1 MSLIDAIKD
10 LISKKGISVVD
21 TKQFVN
27 VLDDVGAFK
36 NEPVASKKVMK
47 GLMDSGFGVLVLQYS
62 KKKESNWQNV
72 IRKAVADYASKS
84 GYKDELINSIATA
97 ILYSAGVISE
107 LPKVETTSS
116 ASRSAVTHASKNQI
130 KDPKEL
136 MYALK
141 KEYVSALKELL
152 TIKSDE
158 FGFNYGF
165 FTMESN
171 TKLYVIESKIKL
183 VARELDDRDIDRWL
197 YNERHKV
204 LNENRPSASDV
215 NRTLNDIMSNLI
227 QEYKAEM
234 EKGCSIEDDEF
245 GLKFACFYPN
255 AVSDLLAIEK
265 KILAIGKR
273 KNEDKQSWIEKTKS
287 DFLASKSSPISARNG
302 VLDQLKNGYQTRL
315 NTLDKETKKGEIDF
329 SDSELTEIRRKLVNL
344 GTLLNQNMALWC
356 ESENKRVVDDRY
368 KRFAKRKKRNIILS
382 SVTGLALVIGG
393 GNIISYTSSSEARA
407 AYEATIASANE
418 EMSNGNYAAAI
429 TLFQK
434 AENEYDASYSSST
447 YKKEA
452 HSKAAEASDKVI
464 ANWVNNVTP
473 LIKENRPAKA
483 KLLTMALPANLV
495 LEGSSEDTYKNIT
508 QQIDNS
514 LSTRASAIVDQLL
527 NEIYT
532 NNGKLPES
540 SKQELDE
547 MIEVIPDNYWL
558 NFIKEKSK

>member
-1 MSLIDAIKD
+1 MNLIDAIKD

-36 NEPVASKKVMK
+36 NEPAASKKVMK
-47 GLMDSGFGVLVLQYS
+47 GLMDSGFGALVLQYS

-72 IRKAVADYASKS
+72 VRKAVADYASKS
-84 GYKDELINSIATA
+84 GYKDELINNIAAA

-107 LPKVETTSS
+107 LPKTETAS
-116 ASRSAVTHASKNQI
+116 ASRSSVANPSKNQI

-141 KEYVSALKELL
+141 KEYVSALKEFL

-165 FTMESN
+165 FSTEAN

-183 VARELDDRDIDRWL
+183 VARELDDRDIERWL
-197 YNERHKV
+197 YNERQKV
-204 LNENRPSASDV
+204 LDQNRPSASDV
-215 NRTLNDIMSNLI
+215 NRALNDIMSNLI
-227 QEYKAEM
+227 REYRAEM

-245 GLKFACFYPN
+245 GLKSACFHPN
-255 AVSDLLAIEK
+255 VVSDLLAIEK
-265 KILAIGKR
+265 KIIAIGKR
-273 KNEDKQSWIEKTKS
+273 KNENKQSWIDKTKS

-302 VLDQLKNGYQTRL
+302 VLDQLKNEYLTKL
-315 NTLDKETKKGEIDF
+315 NSLDKETKTGEIDF
-329 SDSELTEIRRKLVNL
+329 SDSELSEIRRKLINL
-344 GTLLNQNMALWC
+344 GTLLNQNMVTWC
-356 ESENKRVVDDRY
+356 DSENNHVTEERE
-368 KRFAKRKKRNIILS
+368 KRFSKRKKRNVIIS
-382 SVTGLALVIGG
+382 SVAGLALIIGG
-393 GNIISYTSSSEARA
+393 GNLISYTSSSDARA
-407 AYEATIASANE
+407 TYEATMTSGNT
-418 EMSNGNYAAAI
+418 EMSKGNYAAAI

-464 ANWVNNVTP
+464 AEWVNQVTP
-473 LIKENRPAKA
+473 LIKEVRPAKA
-483 KLLTMALPANLV
+483 KLLTMALPTNLV

-514 LSTRASAIVDQLL
+514 FSTRTSAIVDQLL

-532 NNGKLPES
+532 NNGKLSES

-547 MIEVIPDNYWL
+547 MIEVISDNYWL

>member
-1 MSLIDAIKD
+1 MNLIDAIKD

-36 NEPVASKKVMK
+36 NEPAASKKVMK
-47 GLMDSGFGVLVLQYS
+47 GLMDSGFGALVLQYS

-72 IRKAVADYASKS
+72 VRKAVADYASKS
-84 GYKDELINSIATA
+84 GYKDELINNIAAA

-107 LPKVETTSS
+107 LPKTETAS
-116 ASRSAVTHASKNQI
+116 ASRSSVANPSKNQI

-141 KEYVSALKELL
+141 KEYVSALKEFL

-165 FTMESN
+165 FSTEAN

-183 VARELDDRDIDRWL
+183 VARELDDRDIERWL
-197 YNERHKV
+197 YNERQKV
-204 LNENRPSASDV
+204 LDQNRPSASDV
-215 NRTLNDIMSNLI
+215 NRALNDIMSNLVR
-227 QEYKAEM
+227 EYRAEM

-245 GLKFACFYPN
+245 GLKSACFHPN
-255 AVSDLLAIEK
+255 VVSDLLAIEK
-265 KILAIGKR
+265 KIIAIGKR
-273 KNEDKQSWIEKTKS
+273 KNENKQSWIDKTKS

-302 VLDQLKNGYQTRL
+302 VLDQLKNEYLTKL
-315 NTLDKETKKGEIDF
+315 NSLDKETKTGEIDF
-329 SDSELTEIRRKLVNL
+329 SDSELSEIRRKLINL
-344 GTLLNQNMALWC
+344 GTLLNQNMVTWC
-356 ESENKRVVDDRY
+356 DSENNHVTEERE
-368 KRFAKRKKRNIILS
+368 KRFSKRKKRNVIIS
-382 SVTGLALVIGG
+382 SVAGLALIIGG
-393 GNIISYTSSSEARA
+393 GNLISYTSSSDARA
-407 AYEATIASANE
+407 TYEATMTSGNT
-418 EMSNGNYAAAI
+418 EMSKGNYAAAI

-464 ANWVNNVTP
+464 AEWVNQVTP
-473 LIKENRPAKA
+473 LIKEVRPAKA
-483 KLLTMALPANLV
+483 KLLTMALPTNLV

-514 LSTRASAIVDQLL
+514 LSTRTSAIVDQLL

-532 NNGKLPES
+532 NNGKLSES

-547 MIEVIPDNYWL
+547 MIEVISDNYWL

>member
-1 MSLIDAIKD
+1 MSLVDAIKD

-36 NEPVASKKVMK
+36 NEPAASKKVMK
-47 GLMDSGFGVLVLQYS
+47 GLMDSGFGLIVLQYS

-84 GYKDELINSIATA
+84 GYKDELINSIAVA

-107 LPKVETTSS
+107 LPKVETTSP
-116 ASRSAVTHASKNQI
+116 ASRSVAAHSTKNQI

-165 FTMESN
+165 FTTEANS
-171 TKLYVIESKIKL
+171 KLYIIESKIKL
-183 VARELDDRDIDRWL
+183 VARELDDKDIDRWL
-197 YNERHKV
+197 YNERQKV
-204 LNENRPSASDV
+204 LNENRPSTSDV
-215 NRTLNDIMSNLI
+215 NRALNDIMSTLI
-227 QEYKAEM
+227 REYKAEM

-245 GLKFACFYPN
+245 GLKSACFYPN
-255 AVSDLLAIEK
+255 VVSDLLAIEK
-265 KILAIGKR
+265 KILAVGKR
-273 KNEDKQSWIEKTKS
+273 KNEDKQSWIDKTKS

-302 VLDQLKNGYQTRL
+302 VLDQLKNEYQSRL
-315 NTLDKETKKGEIDF
+315 NTLDKETKKGDIDF
-329 SDSELTEIRRKLVNL
+329 SDFELTEIRRKLINL
-344 GTLLNQNMALWC
+344 GTLLNQNMITWC
-356 ESENKRVVDDRY
+356 DSENNRVTEDRD

-382 SVTGLALVIGG
+382 SVAGLAMIIGG
-393 GNIISYTSSSEARA
+393 GNLISYTSSGEARA
-407 AYEATIASANE
+407 QYEATITSANN
-418 EMSNGNYAAAI
+418 EMSKGNYAAAI

-434 AENEYDASYSSST
+434 AENDYDASYSSST

-464 ANWVNNVTP
+464 AEWVNQVTP
-473 LIKENRPAKA
+473 LIKDNRPAKA
-483 KLLTMALPANLV
+483 KLLTIALPTNLV
-495 LEGSSEDTYKNIT
+495 LEGSSEETYKNIT
-508 QQIDNS
+508 QQIDNT
-514 LSTRASAIVDQLL
+514 LSARTSAIVDQLL

-532 NNGKLPES
+532 NNGKLSDS
-540 SKQELDE
+540 SKQELNE

>member
-1 MSLIDAIKD
+1 MSLIEAIKD

-36 NEPVASKKVMK
+36 NEPAASKKVMK

-62 KKKESNWQNV
+62 KKKETNWQNV
-72 IRKAVADYASKS
+72 IRKTVADYASKS
-84 GYKDELINSIATA
+84 GYKDELINNIAAA
-97 ILYSAGVISE
+97 ILYSTGVISE
-107 LPKVETTSS
+107 LPKTEAGS
-116 ASRSAVTHASKNQI
+116 ASRSSVANPSKNQI

-165 FTMESN
+165 FSTDAN

-183 VARELDDRDIDRWL
+183 IARELDDRDIERWL
-197 YNERHKV
+197 YNERQKV
-204 LNENRPSASDV
+204 LDQNRPSASDV
-215 NRTLNDIMSNLI
+215 NRALNDIMSNLI
-227 QEYKAEM
+227 REYKAEM

-245 GLKFACFYPN
+245 GLKSACFYPN
-255 AVSDLLAIEK
+255 VVSNLLAIEK

-273 KNEDKQSWIEKTKS
+273 KNEDKQSWIDKTKS
-287 DFLASKSSPISARNG
+287 DFLESKSSPISARNG
-302 VLDQLKNGYQTRL
+302 VLDQLKNEYQARL
-315 NTLDKETKKGEIDF
+315 NSLDKETKTGELDF
-329 SDSELTEIRRKLVNL
+329 SDAELSEIRRKLINL
-344 GTLLNQNMALWC
+344 GTLLNQNMASWC
-356 ESENKRVVDDRY
+356 DSENKRVTEERD
-368 KRFAKRKKRNIILS
+368 KKFAKRKKRNIILS
-382 SVTGLALVIGG
+382 SVAGLALIIGG
-393 GNIISYTSSSEARA
+393 GNLISYTSSSEARA
-407 AYEATIASANE
+407 AYETTMASGNT
-418 EMSNGNYAAAI
+418 EMSKGNYAAAI
-429 TLFQK
+429 TLYQK

-447 YKKEA
+447 FKKEA
-452 HSKAAEASDKVI
+452 HTKAAEASDKII
-464 ANWVNNVTP
+464 AEWVNQVTP
-473 LIKENRPAKA
+473 LIKEDRPAKA
-483 KLLTMALPANLV
+483 KLLTMALPTNLV

-514 LSTRASAIVDQLL
+514 LSARTNAIVDQLL

-532 NNGKLPES
+532 NNGKLSES

>member
-1 MSLIDAIKD
+1 MNLIDAIKD
-10 LISKKGISVVD
+10 LISKKGISIVD

-36 NEPVASKKVMK
+36 NEPAASKKVMK
-47 GLMDSGFGVLVLQYS
+47 GLMDSGFGALVLQYS
-62 KKKESNWQNV
+62 KKKDSNWQNV
-72 IRKAVADYASKS
+72 VRKAIADYASKS
-84 GYKDELINSIATA
+84 GYKDELINNIAAA
-97 ILYSAGVISE
+97 ILYSAGIISE
-107 LPKVETTSS
+107 LPKTEAAS
-116 ASRSAVTHASKNQI
+116 ASRSSVVNPYKNQI

-152 TIKSDE
+152 IIKSDE

-165 FTMESN
+165 FSTEAN

-183 VARELDDRDIDRWL
+183 VARELDDRDIERWL
-197 YNERHKV
+197 YNERQKV
-204 LNENRPSASDV
+204 LEQNRPNTSDV
-215 NRTLNDIMSNLI
+215 NRAINDIMSNLI
-227 QEYKAEM
+227 REYRAEM

-245 GLKFACFYPN
+245 GLKSACFYPN
-255 AVSDLLAIEK
+255 VVSDLLAIEK

-273 KNEDKQSWIEKTKS
+273 KNEDKQSWIDKTKS

-302 VLDQLKNGYQTRL
+302 VLDQLKNEYLTRL
-315 NTLDKETKKGEIDF
+315 NSLDKETKTGEIDF
-329 SDSELTEIRRKLVNL
+329 SDSELSEIRRKLINL
-344 GTLLNQNMALWC
+344 GTLLNQNMVTWC
-356 ESENKRVVDDRY
+356 DSENNRVTEERD
-368 KRFAKRKKRNIILS
+368 KRFSKRKKRNIILS
-382 SVTGLALVIGG
+382 SVAGLALIIGG
-393 GNIISYTSSSEARA
+393 GNLISYTSSSEARA
-407 AYEATIASANE
+407 TYEATMTSGNTA
-418 EMSNGNYAAAI
+418 MSKGNYAAAI

-447 YKKEA
+447 YKKDA

-464 ANWVNNVTP
+464 GEWVNQVTP
-473 LIKENRPAKA
+473 LIQANRPAKA
-483 KLLTMALPANLV
+483 KLITMALPANLV

-514 LSTRASAIVDQLL
+514 LSARTSAIVDQLL
-527 NEIYT
+527 NEIYA
-532 NNGKLPES
+532 NNGKLSES
-540 SKQELDE
+540 SKQELNE

>member
-1 MSLIDAIKD
+1 MNLIDAIKD

-36 NEPVASKKVMK
+36 NEPAASKKVMK
-47 GLMDSGFGVLVLQYS
+47 GLMDSGFGALVLQYS

-72 IRKAVADYASKS
+72 VRKAVADYASKS
-84 GYKDELINSIATA
+84 GYKDELINNIAAA

-107 LPKVETTSS
+107 LPKTETAS
-116 ASRSAVTHASKNQI
+116 ASRSSVANPSKNQI

-141 KEYVSALKELL
+141 KEYVSALKEFL

-165 FTMESN
+165 FSTEAN

-183 VARELDDRDIDRWL
+183 VARELDDRDIERWL
-197 YNERHKV
+197 YNERQKV
-204 LNENRPSASDV
+204 LDQNRPSASDV
-215 NRTLNDIMSNLI
+215 NRALNDIMSNLI
-227 QEYKAEM
+227 REYRAEM

-245 GLKFACFYPN
+245 GLKSACFHPN
-255 AVSDLLAIEK
+255 VVSDLLAIEK
-265 KILAIGKR
+265 KIIAIGKR
-273 KNEDKQSWIEKTKS
+273 KNENKQSWIDKTKS

-302 VLDQLKNGYQTRL
+302 VLDQLKNEYLTKL
-315 NTLDKETKKGEIDF
+315 NSLDKETKTGEIDF
-329 SDSELTEIRRKLVNL
+329 SDSELSEIRRKLINL
-344 GTLLNQNMALWC
+344 GTLLNQNMVTWC
-356 ESENKRVVDDRY
+356 DSENNHVTEERE
-368 KRFAKRKKRNIILS
+368 KRFSKRKKRNVIIS
-382 SVTGLALVIGG
+382 SVAGLALIIGG
-393 GNIISYTSSSEARA
+393 GNLISYTSSSNARA
-407 AYEATIASANE
+407 TYEATMTSGNT
-418 EMSNGNYAAAI
+418 EMSKGNYAAAI

-464 ANWVNNVTP
+464 AEWVNQVTP
-473 LIKENRPAKA
+473 LIKEVRPAKA
-483 KLLTMALPANLV
+483 KLLTMALPTNLV

-514 LSTRASAIVDQLL
+514 LSTRTSAIVDQLL

-532 NNGKLPES
+532 NNGKLSES

-547 MIEVIPDNYWL
+547 MIEVISDNYWL

>member
-1 MSLIDAIKD
+1 MNLIDAIKD

-36 NEPVASKKVMK
+36 NEPAASKKVMK
-47 GLMDSGFGVLVLQYS
+47 GLMDSGFGALVLQYS

-72 IRKAVADYASKS
+72 VRKAVADYASKS
-84 GYKDELINSIATA
+84 GYKDELINNIAAA

-107 LPKVETTSS
+107 LPKTETAS
-116 ASRSAVTHASKNQI
+116 ASRSSVANPSKNQI

-141 KEYVSALKELL
+141 KEYVSALKEFL

-165 FTMESN
+165 FSTEAN

-183 VARELDDRDIDRWL
+183 VARELDDRDIERWL
-197 YNERHKV
+197 YNERQKV
-204 LNENRPSASDV
+204 LDQNRPSASDV
-215 NRTLNDIMSNLI
+215 NRALNDIMSNLI
-227 QEYKAEM
+227 REYRAEM

-245 GLKFACFYPN
+245 GLKSACFHPN
-255 AVSDLLAIEK
+255 VVSDLLAIEK
-265 KILAIGKR
+265 KIIAIGKR
-273 KNEDKQSWIEKTKS
+273 KNENKQSWIDKTKS

-302 VLDQLKNGYQTRL
+302 VLDQLKNEYLTKL
-315 NTLDKETKKGEIDF
+315 NSLDKETKTGEIDF
-329 SDSELTEIRRKLVNL
+329 SDSELSEIRRKLINL
-344 GTLLNQNMALWC
+344 GTLLNQNMVTWC
-356 ESENKRVVDDRY
+356 DSENNHVTEERE
-368 KRFAKRKKRNIILS
+368 KRFSKRKKRNVIIS
-382 SVTGLALVIGG
+382 SVAGLALIIGG
-393 GNIISYTSSSEARA
+393 GNFISYTSSSDARA
-407 AYEATIASANE
+407 TYEATMTSGNT
-418 EMSNGNYAAAI
+418 EMSKGNYAAAI

-464 ANWVNNVTP
+464 AEWVNQVTP
-473 LIKENRPAKA
+473 LIKEVRPAKA
-483 KLLTMALPANLV
+483 KLLTMALPTNLV

-514 LSTRASAIVDQLL
+514 LSTRTSAIVDQLL

-532 NNGKLPES
+532 NNGKLSES

-547 MIEVIPDNYWL
+547 MIEVISDNYWL

>member
-1 MSLIDAIKD
+1 MNLIDAIKD
-10 LISKKGISVVD
+10 LISKKGISIVD

-36 NEPVASKKVMK
+36 NEPAASKKVMK
-47 GLMDSGFGVLVLQYS
+47 GLMDSGFGALVLQYS
-62 KKKESNWQNV
+62 KKKDSNWQNV
-72 IRKAVADYASKS
+72 VRKAIADYASKS
-84 GYKDELINSIATA
+84 GYKDELINNIAAA
-97 ILYSAGVISE
+97 IFYSAGIISE
-107 LPKVETTSS
+107 LPKTEAAS
-116 ASRSAVTHASKNQI
+116 ASRSSVVNPSKNQI

-152 TIKSDE
+152 IIKSDE

-165 FTMESN
+165 FSTEAN

-183 VARELDDRDIDRWL
+183 VARELDDRDIERWL
-197 YNERHKV
+197 YNERQKV
-204 LNENRPSASDV
+204 LDQNRPNTSDV
-215 NRTLNDIMSNLI
+215 NRAINDIMSNLI
-227 QEYKAEM
+227 REYRAEM

-245 GLKFACFYPN
+245 GLKSACFYPN
-255 AVSDLLAIEK
+255 VVSDLLAIEK

-273 KNEDKQSWIEKTKS
+273 KNEDKQSWIDKTKS

-302 VLDQLKNGYQTRL
+302 VLDQLKNEYLTRL
-315 NTLDKETKKGEIDF
+315 NSLDKETKTGEIDF
-329 SDSELTEIRRKLVNL
+329 SDSELSEIRRKLINL
-344 GTLLNQNMALWC
+344 GTLLNQNMVTWC
-356 ESENKRVVDDRY
+356 DSENNRVTEERD
-368 KRFAKRKKRNIILS
+368 KRFSKRKKRNIILS
-382 SVTGLALVIGG
+382 SVAGLALIIGG
-393 GNIISYTSSSEARA
+393 GNLISYTSSSEARA
-407 AYEATIASANE
+407 TYEATMTSGNTA
-418 EMSNGNYAAAI
+418 MSKGNYAAAI

-447 YKKEA
+447 YKKDA

-464 ANWVNNVTP
+464 GEWVNQVTP
-473 LIKENRPAKA
+473 LIQANRPAKA
-483 KLLTMALPANLV
+483 KLITMALPANLV

-514 LSTRASAIVDQLL
+514 LSARTSAIVDQLL
-527 NEIYT
+527 NEIYA
-532 NNGKLPES
+532 NNGKLSES
-540 SKQELDE
+540 SRQELNE

>member
-21 TKQFVN
+21 TIQFVN
-27 VLDDVGAFK
+27 ILDDVGAFK
-36 NEPVASKKVMK
+36 NEPAASKKVMK
-47 GLMDSGFGVLVLQYS
+47 GLMDSGFGALVLQYS

-72 IRKAVADYASKS
+72 VRKAVADYASKS
-84 GYKDELINSIATA
+84 GYKDELINNIAAA
-97 ILYSAGVISE
+97 ILYSTGVISE
-107 LPKVETTSS
+107 LPKTEAGL
-116 ASRSAVTHASKNQI
+116 ASRSSVANPSKNQI

-165 FTMESN
+165 FSTDAN

-183 VARELDDRDIDRWL
+183 VARELDDRDIERWL
-197 YNERHKV
+197 YNERQKV
-204 LNENRPSASDV
+204 LDQNRPSASDV
-215 NRTLNDIMSNLI
+215 NRALNDIMSNLI
-227 QEYKAEM
+227 REYKAEM
-234 EKGCSIEDDEF
+234 EKGCGIEDDEF
-245 GLKFACFYPN
+245 GLKSACFYPN
-255 AVSDLLAIEK
+255 VVSDLLAIEK

-273 KNEDKQSWIEKTKS
+273 KNEDKQSWIDKTKS
-287 DFLASKSSPISARNG
+287 DFLESKSSPISARNG
-302 VLDQLKNGYQTRL
+302 VLDQLKNEYQTRL
-315 NTLDKETKKGEIDF
+315 NSLDKETKTGEIDF
-329 SDSELTEIRRKLVNL
+329 SDSELSETRRKLINL
-344 GTLLNQNMALWC
+344 GTLLNQNMVTWC
-356 ESENKRVVDDRY
+356 DSENNRVTEERD
-368 KRFAKRKKRNIILS
+368 KRFTKRKKRNIILS
-382 SVTGLALVIGG
+382 SVAGLALIIGG
-393 GNIISYTSSSEARA
+393 GNLISYTSSSEARA
-407 AYEATIASANE
+407 TYEATMTSGNT
-418 EMSNGNYAAAI
+418 EMSKGNYAAAI

-447 YKKEA
+447 YKKVA

-464 ANWVNNVTP
+464 AEWVNQVTP
-473 LIKENRPAKA
+473 LIKEDRPAKA
-483 KLLTMALPANLV
+483 KLLTLALPTNLV

-514 LSTRASAIVDQLL
+514 LSTRTSAIVDQLL

-532 NNGKLPES
+532 NNGKLSES
-540 SKQELDE
+540 SRQELDE
-547 MIEVIPDNYWL
+547 MIEVISDNYWL

>member
-1 MSLIDAIKD
+1 MNLIDAIKY
-10 LISKKGISVVD
+10 LISKKGISIVD

-36 NEPVASKKVMK
+36 NEPAASKKVMK
-47 GLMDSGFGVLVLQYS
+47 GLMDSGFGALVLQYS
-62 KKKESNWQNV
+62 KKKDSNWQNV
-72 IRKAVADYASKS
+72 VRKAIADYASKS
-84 GYKDELINSIATA
+84 GYKDELINNIAAA
-97 ILYSAGVISE
+97 ILYSAGIISE
-107 LPKVETTSS
+107 LPKTEAAS
-116 ASRSAVTHASKNQI
+116 ASRSSVVNPSKNQI

-152 TIKSDE
+152 IIKSDE

-165 FTMESN
+165 FSTEAN

-183 VARELDDRDIDRWL
+183 VARELDDRDIERWL
-197 YNERHKV
+197 YNERQKV
-204 LNENRPSASDV
+204 LDQNRPNTSDV
-215 NRTLNDIMSNLI
+215 NRAINDIMSNLI
-227 QEYKAEM
+227 REYRAEM

-245 GLKFACFYPN
+245 GLKSACFYPN
-255 AVSDLLAIEK
+255 VVSDLLAIEK

-273 KNEDKQSWIEKTKS
+273 KNEDKQSWIDKTKS

-302 VLDQLKNGYQTRL
+302 VLDQLKNEYLTRL
-315 NTLDKETKKGEIDF
+315 NSLDKETKTGEIDF
-329 SDSELTEIRRKLVNL
+329 SDSELSEIRRKLINL
-344 GTLLNQNMALWC
+344 GTLLNQNMVTWC
-356 ESENKRVVDDRY
+356 DSENNRVTEERD
-368 KRFAKRKKRNIILS
+368 KRFSKRKKRNIILS
-382 SVTGLALVIGG
+382 SVAGLALIIGG
-393 GNIISYTSSSEARA
+393 GNLISYTSSSEARTT
-407 AYEATIASANE
+407 YEATMTSGNTA
-418 EMSNGNYAAAI
+418 MSKGNYAAAI

-447 YKKEA
+447 YKKDA

-464 ANWVNNVTP
+464 GEWVNQVTP
-473 LIKENRPAKA
+473 LIQANRPAKA
-483 KLLTMALPANLV
+483 KLITMALPANLV

-514 LSTRASAIVDQLL
+514 LSARTSAIVDQLL
-527 NEIYT
+527 NEIYA
-532 NNGKLPES
+532 NNGKLSES
-540 SKQELDE
+540 SRQELNE

>member
-1 MSLIDAIKD
+1 MNLIDAIKY
-10 LISKKGISVVD
+10 LISKKGISIVD

-36 NEPVASKKVMK
+36 NEPAASKKVMK
-47 GLMDSGFGVLVLQYS
+47 GLMDSGFGALVLQYS
-62 KKKESNWQNV
+62 KKKDSNWQNV
-72 IRKAVADYASKS
+72 VRKAIADYASKS
-84 GYKDELINSIATA
+84 GYKDELINNIAAA
-97 ILYSAGVISE
+97 ILYSAGIISE
-107 LPKVETTSS
+107 LPKTEAAS
-116 ASRSAVTHASKNQI
+116 ASRSSVVNPSKNQI

-152 TIKSDE
+152 IIKSDE

-165 FTMESN
+165 FSTEAN

-183 VARELDDRDIDRWL
+183 VARELDDRDIERWL
-197 YNERHKV
+197 YNERQKV
-204 LNENRPSASDV
+204 LDQNRPNTSDV
-215 NRTLNDIMSNLI
+215 NRAINDIMSNLI
-227 QEYKAEM
+227 REYRAEM

-245 GLKFACFYPN
+245 GLKSACFYPN
-255 AVSDLLAIEK
+255 VVSDLLAIEK

-273 KNEDKQSWIEKTKS
+273 KNEDKQSWIDKTKS

-302 VLDQLKNGYQTRL
+302 VLDQLKNEYLTRL
-315 NTLDKETKKGEIDF
+315 NSLDKETKTGEIDF
-329 SDSELTEIRRKLVNL
+329 SDSELSEIRRKLINL
-344 GTLLNQNMALWC
+344 GTLLNQNMVTWC
-356 ESENKRVVDDRY
+356 DSENNRVTEERD
-368 KRFAKRKKRNIILS
+368 KRFSKRKKRNIILS
-382 SVTGLALVIGG
+382 SVAGLALIIGG
-393 GNIISYTSSSEARA
+393 GNLISYTSSSEARA
-407 AYEATIASANE
+407 TYEATMTSGNTA
-418 EMSNGNYAAAI
+418 MSKGNYAAAI

-447 YKKEA
+447 YKKDA

-464 ANWVNNVTP
+464 GEWVNQVTP
-473 LIKENRPAKA
+473 LIQANRPAKA
-483 KLLTMALPANLV
+483 KLITMALPANLV

-514 LSTRASAIVDQLL
+514 LSARTSAIVDQLL
-527 NEIYT
+527 NEIYA
-532 NNGKLPES
+532 NNGKLSES
-540 SKQELDE
+540 SRQELNE

>member
-1 MSLIDAIKD
+1 MNLIDAIKD
-10 LISKKGISVVD
+10 LISKKGISIVD

-36 NEPVASKKVMK
+36 NEPAASKKVMK
-47 GLMDSGFGVLVLQYS
+47 GLMDSGFGALVLQYS
-62 KKKESNWQNV
+62 KKKDSNWQNV
-72 IRKAVADYASKS
+72 VRKAIADYASKS
-84 GYKDELINSIATA
+84 GYKDELINNIAAA
-97 ILYSAGVISE
+97 ILYSAGIISE
-107 LPKVETTSS
+107 LPKTEAAS
-116 ASRSAVTHASKNQI
+116 ASRSSVVNPSKNQI

-152 TIKSDE
+152 IIKSDE

-165 FTMESN
+165 FSTEAN

-183 VARELDDRDIDRWL
+183 VARELDDRDIERWL
-197 YNERHKV
+197 YNERQKV
-204 LNENRPSASDV
+204 LDQNRPNTSDV
-215 NRTLNDIMSNLI
+215 NRAINDIMSNLI
-227 QEYKAEM
+227 REYRAEM

-245 GLKFACFYPN
+245 GLKSACFYPN
-255 AVSDLLAIEK
+255 VVSDLLAIEK

-273 KNEDKQSWIEKTKS
+273 KNEDKQSWIDKTKS

-302 VLDQLKNGYQTRL
+302 VLDQLKNEYLTRL
-315 NTLDKETKKGEIDF
+315 NSLDKETKTGEIDF
-329 SDSELTEIRRKLVNL
+329 SDSELSEIRRKLINL
-344 GTLLNQNMALWC
+344 GTLLNQNMVTWC
-356 ESENKRVVDDRY
+356 DSENNRVTEERD
-368 KRFAKRKKRNIILS
+368 KRFSKRKKRNIILS
-382 SVTGLALVIGG
+382 SVAGLALIIGG
-393 GNIISYTSSSEARA
+393 GNLISYTSSSEARA
-407 AYEATIASANE
+407 TYEATMTSGNTA
-418 EMSNGNYAAAI
+418 MSKGNYAAAI

-447 YKKEA
+447 YKKDA

-464 ANWVNNVTP
+464 GEWVNQVTP
-473 LIKENRPAKA
+473 LIQANRPAKA
-483 KLLTMALPANLV
+483 KLITMALPANLV

-514 LSTRASAIVDQLL
+514 LSARTSAIVDQLL
-527 NEIYT
+527 NEIYA
-532 NNGKLPES
+532 NNGKLSES
-540 SKQELDE
+540 SRQELNE

>member
-1 MSLIDAIKD
+1 MSLIDAIRD

-36 NEPVASKKVMK
+36 NEPAASKKVMK
-47 GLMDSGFGVLVLQYS
+47 GLMDSGFGALVLQYS
-62 KKKESNWQNV
+62 KKKDSNWQNV
-72 IRKAVADYASKS
+72 VRKAIADYASKS
-84 GYKDELINSIATA
+84 GYKDELINNIAAA
-97 ILYSAGVISE
+97 ILYSAGIISE
-107 LPKVETTSS
+107 LPKTEAASE
-116 ASRSAVTHASKNQI
+116 SRSSVANPSKNQI

-152 TIKSDE
+152 IIKSDE

-165 FTMESN
+165 FSTEAN

-197 YNERHKV
+197 YNERQKV
-204 LNENRPSASDV
+204 LDQNRPSTSDV
-215 NRTLNDIMSNLI
+215 NRALNDIMSNLI
-227 QEYKAEM
+227 REYKAEM

-245 GLKFACFYPN
+245 GLKSACFYPN
-255 AVSDLLAIEK
+255 VVSDLLAIEK

-273 KNEDKQSWIEKTKS
+273 KNEDKQSWIDKTKS
-287 DFLASKSSPISARNG
+287 DFLASKSSPISARIG
-302 VLDQLKNGYQTRL
+302 VLDQLKNEYLTRL
-315 NTLDKETKKGEIDF
+315 NSLDKETKTGEIDF
-329 SDSELTEIRRKLVNL
+329 SDSELSEIRRKLINL
-344 GTLLNQNMALWC
+344 GTLLNQNMVIWC
-356 ESENKRVVDDRY
+356 DSENNRVTEERD
-368 KRFAKRKKRNIILS
+368 KKFSKRKKRNIILS
-382 SVTGLALVIGG
+382 SAAGLALIIGG
-393 GNIISYTSSSEARA
+393 GNLISYTSSSEARA
-407 AYEATIASANE
+407 TYEATMTSGNT
-418 EMSNGNYAAAI
+418 EMSKGNYAAAI

-464 ANWVNNVTP
+464 AEWVNQVTP
-473 LIKENRPAKA
+473 LIKEDRPAKA
-483 KLLTMALPANLV
+483 KLLTLALPTNLV

-514 LSTRASAIVDQLL
+514 LSARTSAIVDQLL

-532 NNGKLPES
+532 NNGQLSES

-547 MIEVIPDNYWL
+547 MIEVISDNYWL

>member
-1 MSLIDAIKD
+1 MNLIDAIKD

-36 NEPVASKKVMK
+36 NEPAASKKVMK
-47 GLMDSGFGVLVLQYS
+47 GLMDSGFGALVLQYS

-72 IRKAVADYASKS
+72 VRKAVADYASKS
-84 GYKDELINSIATA
+84 GYKDELINNIAAA

-107 LPKVETTSS
+107 LPKTETAS
-116 ASRSAVTHASKNQI
+116 ASRSSVANPSKNQI

-141 KEYVSALKELL
+141 KEYVSALKEFL

-165 FTMESN
+165 FSTEAN

-183 VARELDDRDIDRWL
+183 VARELDDRDIERWL
-197 YNERHKV
+197 YNERQKV
-204 LNENRPSASDV
+204 LDQNRPSASDV
-215 NRTLNDIMSNLI
+215 NRALNDIMSNLI
-227 QEYKAEM
+227 REYRAEM

-245 GLKFACFYPN
+245 GLKSACFHPN
-255 AVSDLLAIEK
+255 VVSDLLAIEK
-265 KILAIGKR
+265 KIIAIGKR
-273 KNEDKQSWIEKTKS
+273 KNENKQSWIDKTKS

-302 VLDQLKNGYQTRL
+302 VLDQLKNEYLTKL
-315 NTLDKETKKGEIDF
+315 NSLDKETKTGEIDF
-329 SDSELTEIRRKLVNL
+329 SDSELSEIRRKLINL
-344 GTLLNQNMALWC
+344 GTLLNQNMVTWC
-356 ESENKRVVDDRY
+356 DSENNHVTEERE
-368 KRFAKRKKRNIILS
+368 KRFSKCKKRNVIIS
-382 SVTGLALVIGG
+382 SVAGLALIIGG
-393 GNIISYTSSSEARA
+393 GNLISYTSSSDARA
-407 AYEATIASANE
+407 TYEATMTSGNT
-418 EMSNGNYAAAI
+418 EMSKGNYAAAI

-464 ANWVNNVTP
+464 AEWVNQVTP
-473 LIKENRPAKA
+473 LIKEVRPAKA
-483 KLLTMALPANLV
+483 KLLTMALPTNLV

-514 LSTRASAIVDQLL
+514 LSTRTSAIVDQLL

-532 NNGKLPES
+532 NNGKLSES

-547 MIEVIPDNYWL
+547 MIEVISDNYWL

>member
-1 MSLIDAIKD
+1 MNLIDAIKY
-10 LISKKGISVVD
+10 LISKKGISIVD

-36 NEPVASKKVMK
+36 NEPAASKKVMK
-47 GLMDSGFGVLVLQYS
+47 GLMDSGFGALVLQYS
-62 KKKESNWQNV
+62 KKKDSNWQNV
-72 IRKAVADYASKS
+72 VRKAIADYASKS
-84 GYKDELINSIATA
+84 GYKDELINNIAAA
-97 ILYSAGVISE
+97 ILYSAGIISE
-107 LPKVETTSS
+107 LPKTEAAS
-116 ASRSAVTHASKNQI
+116 ASRSSVVNPSKNQI

-152 TIKSDE
+152 IIKSDE

-165 FTMESN
+165 FSTEAN

-183 VARELDDRDIDRWL
+183 VARELDDRDIERWL
-197 YNERHKV
+197 YNERQKV
-204 LNENRPSASDV
+204 LDQNRPNTSDV
-215 NRTLNDIMSNLI
+215 NRAINDIMSNLI
-227 QEYKAEM
+227 REYRAEM

-245 GLKFACFYPN
+245 GLKSACFYPN
-255 AVSDLLAIEK
+255 VVSDLLAIEK

-273 KNEDKQSWIEKTKS
+273 KNEDKQSWIDKTKS

-302 VLDQLKNGYQTRL
+302 VLDQLKNEYLTRL
-315 NTLDKETKKGEIDF
+315 NSLDKETKTGEIDF
-329 SDSELTEIRRKLVNL
+329 SDSELSEIRRKLINL
-344 GTLLNQNMALWC
+344 GTLLNQNMVTWC
-356 ESENKRVVDDRY
+356 DSENNRVTEERD
-368 KRFAKRKKRNIILS
+368 KRFSKRKKRNIILS
-382 SVTGLALVIGG
+382 SVAGLALIIGG
-393 GNIISYTSSSEARA
+393 GNLISYTSSSEARA
-407 AYEATIASANE
+407 TYEATMTSGNTA
-418 EMSNGNYAAAI
+418 MSKGNYAAAI

-447 YKKEA
+447 YKKDA

-464 ANWVNNVTP
+464 GEWVNQVTP
-473 LIKENRPAKA
+473 LIQANRPAKA
-483 KLLTMALPANLV
+483 KLITMALPANLV

-514 LSTRASAIVDQLL
+514 LSARTSAIVDQLL
-527 NEIYT
+527 NEIYA
-532 NNGKLPES
+532 NNGKLSES
-540 SKQELDE
+540 SKQELNE

>member
-36 NEPVASKKVMK
+36 NEPAASKKVMK
-47 GLMDSGFGVLVLQYS
+47 GLMDSGFGALVLQYS

-72 IRKAVADYASKS
+72 VRKAIADYASKS
-84 GYKDELINSIATA
+84 GYKDELINNIAAA

-107 LPKVETTSS
+107 LPKTEATS
-116 ASRSAVTHASKNQI
+116 ATRSSVANPSKNQI
-130 KDPKEL
+130 KDTKEL

-165 FTMESN
+165 FSTEAN

-183 VARELDDRDIDRWL
+183 VARELDDRDIERWL
-197 YNERHKV
+197 YNERQKV
-204 LNENRPSASDV
+204 LNQNRPNTSDI
-215 NRTLNDIMSNLI
+215 NRALNDIMFNLI
-227 QEYKAEM
+227 REYRAEM

-245 GLKFACFYPN
+245 GLKSACFYPN
-255 AVSDLLAIEK
+255 VVSDLLAIET

-273 KNEDKQSWIEKTKS
+273 NNEDKQSWIDKTKS

-302 VLDQLKNGYQTRL
+302 VLDQLKNEYLTRL
-315 NTLDKETKKGEIDF
+315 NSLDKETRTGEIDF
-329 SDSELTEIRRKLVNL
+329 SDSELSEIRRKLINL
-344 GTLLNQNMALWC
+344 GTLLNQNMVTWC
-356 ESENKRVVDDRY
+356 DSENNRVTEERD
-368 KRFAKRKKRNIILS
+368 KRFSKRKKRNIILS
-382 SVTGLALVIGG
+382 SVAGLALIIGG
-393 GNIISYTSSSEARA
+393 GNLISYTSSSEARA
-407 AYEATIASANE
+407 TYEATMTSGNT
-418 EMSNGNYAAAI
+418 EMSKGNYAAAI

-447 YKKEA
+447 YKKDA
-452 HSKAAEASDKVI
+452 HSRAAEASDKVI
-464 ANWVNNVTP
+464 AEWVNQVTP

-483 KLLTMALPANLV
+483 KLLTMALPTNLV
-495 LEGSSEDTYKNIT
+495 LEESSEDTYKNIT

-514 LSTRASAIVDQLL
+514 LSARTSAIVDQLL

-532 NNGKLPES
+532 NNGKLSES
-540 SKQELDE
+540 SKQELNE
-547 MIEVIPDNYWL
+547 MIEVITDNYWL

>member
-1 MSLIDAIKD
+1 MNLIDAIKD
-10 LISKKGISVVD
+10 LISKKGISIVD

-36 NEPVASKKVMK
+36 NEPAASKKVMK
-47 GLMDSGFGVLVLQYS
+47 GLMDSGFGALVLQYS
-62 KKKESNWQNV
+62 KKKDSNWQNV
-72 IRKAVADYASKS
+72 VRKAIADYASKS
-84 GYKDELINSIATA
+84 GYKDELINNIAAA
-97 ILYSAGVISE
+97 IFYSAGIISE
-107 LPKVETTSS
+107 LPKTEAATQ
-116 ASRSAVTHASKNQI
+116 SRSSVVNPSKNQI

-152 TIKSDE
+152 IIKSDE

-165 FTMESN
+165 FSTEAN

-183 VARELDDRDIDRWL
+183 VARELDDRDIERWL
-197 YNERHKV
+197 YNERQKV
-204 LNENRPSASDV
+204 LDQNRPNTSDV
-215 NRTLNDIMSNLI
+215 NRAINDIMSNLI
-227 QEYKAEM
+227 REYRAEM

-245 GLKFACFYPN
+245 GLKSACFYPN
-255 AVSDLLAIEK
+255 VVSDLLAIEK

-273 KNEDKQSWIEKTKS
+273 KNEDKQSWIDKTKS

-302 VLDQLKNGYQTRL
+302 VLDQLKNEYLTRL
-315 NTLDKETKKGEIDF
+315 NSLDKETKTGEIDF
-329 SDSELTEIRRKLVNL
+329 SDSELSEIRRKLINL
-344 GTLLNQNMALWC
+344 GTLLNQNMVTWC
-356 ESENKRVVDDRY
+356 DSENNRVTEERD
-368 KRFAKRKKRNIILS
+368 KRFSKRKKRNIILS
-382 SVTGLALVIGG
+382 SVAGLALIIGG
-393 GNIISYTSSSEARA
+393 GNLISYTSSSEARTT
-407 AYEATIASANE
+407 YEATMTSGNTA
-418 EMSNGNYAAAI
+418 MSKGNYAAAI

-447 YKKEA
+447 YKKDA

-464 ANWVNNVTP
+464 GEWVNQVTP
-473 LIKENRPAKA
+473 LIQANRPAKA
-483 KLLTMALPANLV
+483 KLITMALPANLV

-514 LSTRASAIVDQLL
+514 LSARTSAIVDQLL
-527 NEIYT
+527 NEIYA
-532 NNGKLPES
+532 NNGKLSES
-540 SKQELDE
+540 SKQELNE

>member
-1 MSLIDAIKD
+1 MNLIDAIKD

-36 NEPVASKKVMK
+36 NEPAASKKVMK
-47 GLMDSGFGVLVLQYS
+47 GLMDSGFGALVLRYS

-72 IRKAVADYASKS
+72 VRKAVADYASKS
-84 GYKDELINSIATA
+84 GYKDELINNIAAA

-107 LPKVETTSS
+107 LPKTETAS
-116 ASRSAVTHASKNQI
+116 ASRSSVANPSKNQI

-141 KEYVSALKELL
+141 KEYVSALKEFL

-165 FTMESN
+165 FSTEAN

-183 VARELDDRDIDRWL
+183 VARELDDRDIERWL
-197 YNERHKV
+197 YNERQKV
-204 LNENRPSASDV
+204 LDQNRPSASDV
-215 NRTLNDIMSNLI
+215 NRALNDIMSNLI
-227 QEYKAEM
+227 REYRAEM

-245 GLKFACFYPN
+245 GLKSACFHPN
-255 AVSDLLAIEK
+255 VVSDLLAIEK
-265 KILAIGKR
+265 KIIAIGKR
-273 KNEDKQSWIEKTKS
+273 KNENKQSWIDKTKS

-302 VLDQLKNGYQTRL
+302 VLDQLKNEYLTKL
-315 NTLDKETKKGEIDF
+315 NSLDKETKTGEIDF
-329 SDSELTEIRRKLVNL
+329 SDSELSEIRRKLINL
-344 GTLLNQNMALWC
+344 GTLLNQNMVTWC
-356 ESENKRVVDDRY
+356 DSENNHVTEERE
-368 KRFAKRKKRNIILS
+368 KRFSKRKKRNVIIS
-382 SVTGLALVIGG
+382 SVAGLALIIGG
-393 GNIISYTSSSEARA
+393 GNLISYTSSSDARA
-407 AYEATIASANE
+407 TYEATMTSGNT
-418 EMSNGNYAAAI
+418 EMSKGNYAAAI

-464 ANWVNNVTP
+464 AEWVNQVTP
-473 LIKENRPAKA
+473 LIKEVRPAKA
-483 KLLTMALPANLV
+483 KLLTMALPTNLV

-514 LSTRASAIVDQLL
+514 LSTRTSAIVDQLL

-532 NNGKLPES
+532 NNGKLSES

-547 MIEVIPDNYWL
+547 MIEVISDNYWL

>member
-1 MSLIDAIKD
+1 MNLIDAIKD

-36 NEPVASKKVMK
+36 NEPAASKKVMK
-47 GLMDSGFGVLVLQYS
+47 GLMDSGFGALVLQYS

-72 IRKAVADYASKS
+72 VRKAVADYASKS
-84 GYKDELINSIATA
+84 GYKDELINNIAAA

-107 LPKVETTSS
+107 LPKTETAS
-116 ASRSAVTHASKNQI
+116 ASRSSVAHPSKNQI

-136 MYALK
+136 MFALK

-165 FTMESN
+165 FSTEAN
-171 TKLYVIESKIKL
+171 TKLYVIESKIKI
-183 VARELDDRDIDRWL
+183 VARELDDRDIERWL
-197 YNERHKV
+197 YNERQKV
-204 LNENRPSASDV
+204 LDQNRPSASDV
-215 NRTLNDIMSNLI
+215 NRALNDIMSNLI
-227 QEYKAEM
+227 REYRAEM

-245 GLKFACFYPN
+245 GLKSACFHPIV
-255 AVSDLLAIEK
+255 VSNLLAIEK
-265 KILAIGKR
+265 KIIAIGKR
-273 KNEDKQSWIEKTKS
+273 KNEDKQSWIDKTKG

-302 VLDQLKNGYQTRL
+302 VLDQLKNEYLTKL
-315 NTLDKETKKGEIDF
+315 NSLDKETQTGEIDF
-329 SDSELTEIRRKLVNL
+329 SNSELSEIRRKLINL
-344 GTLLNQNMALWC
+344 GTLLNQNMVTWC
-356 ESENKRVVDDRY
+356 DFENNHVTEERE
-368 KRFAKRKKRNIILS
+368 KRFSKRKKRNVIIS
-382 SVTGLALVIGG
+382 SVAGLALIIGG
-393 GNIISYTSSSEARA
+393 GNLISYTSSSEARA
-407 AYEATIASANE
+407 TYEASMTSGNT
-418 EMSNGNYAAAI
+418 EMLKGNYAAAI

-464 ANWVNNVTP
+464 AEWVNQVTP
-473 LIKENRPAKA
+473 LIKEDRPAKA
-483 KLLTMALPANLV
+483 KLITMALPTNLV
-495 LEGSSEDTYKNIT
+495 LEGRSEDTYKNIT

-514 LSTRASAIVDQLL
+514 FSARTSAIVDHLL

-532 NNGKLPES
+532 NNGKLSES

>member
-1 MSLIDAIKD
+1 MNLIDAIKD

-21 TKQFVN
+21 TKQLVN

-36 NEPVASKKVMK
+36 NEPAASKKVMK
-47 GLMDSGFGVLVLQYS
+47 GLMDSGFGALVLQYS

-72 IRKAVADYASKS
+72 VRKAVADYASKS
-84 GYKDELINSIATA
+84 GYKDELINNIAAA

-107 LPKVETTSS
+107 LPKTETAS
-116 ASRSAVTHASKNQI
+116 ASRSSVAHPSKNQI

-141 KEYVSALKELL
+141 KEYVSALKEFLI
-152 TIKSDE
+152 IKSDE

-165 FTMESN
+165 FSTEAN

-183 VARELDDRDIDRWL
+183 VARELDDRDIERWL
-197 YNERHKV
+197 YNERQKV
-204 LNENRPSASDV
+204 LDQNRPSASDV
-215 NRTLNDIMSNLI
+215 NRALNDIMSNLI
-227 QEYKAEM
+227 REYRAEM

-245 GLKFACFYPN
+245 GLKSACFHPN
-255 AVSDLLAIEK
+255 VVSDLLAIEK
-265 KILAIGKR
+265 KIIAIGKR
-273 KNEDKQSWIEKTKS
+273 KNEDKQSWIDKTKS

-302 VLDQLKNGYQTRL
+302 VLDQLKNEYLTKL
-315 NTLDKETKKGEIDF
+315 NSLDKETKTGEIDF
-329 SDSELTEIRRKLVNL
+329 SNSELSETRRKLINL
-344 GTLLNQNMALWC
+344 GTLLNQNMVAWC
-356 ESENKRVVDDRY
+356 NSENKRVTEERE
-368 KRFAKRKKRNIILS
+368 KRFSKRKKCNVIIS
-382 SVTGLALVIGG
+382 SVAGLALIIGG
-393 GNIISYTSSSEARA
+393 GNLISYTSSSEARA
-407 AYEATIASANE
+407 TYEATMTSGNT

-464 ANWVNNVTP
+464 AEWVNQVTP
-473 LIKENRPAKA
+473 LIKEDRPVKA
-483 KLLTMALPANLV
+483 KLITMALPTNLV
-495 LEGSSEDTYKNIT
+495 LEGRSEDTYKNIT

-514 LSTRASAIVDQLL
+514 FSARTSAIVDHLL

-532 NNGKLPES
+532 NNGKLSES

>member
-1 MSLIDAIKD
+1 MNLIDAIKD
-10 LISKKGISVVD
+10 LISKKGISIVD

-36 NEPVASKKVMK
+36 NEPAASKKVMK
-47 GLMDSGFGVLVLQYS
+47 GLMDSGFGALVLQYS
-62 KKKESNWQNV
+62 KKKDSNWQNV
-72 IRKAVADYASKS
+72 VRKAIADYASKS
-84 GYKDELINSIATA
+84 GYKDELINNIAAA
-97 ILYSAGVISE
+97 IFYSAGIISE
-107 LPKVETTSS
+107 LPKTEAAS
-116 ASRSAVTHASKNQI
+116 ASRSSVVNPSKNQI

-152 TIKSDE
+152 IIKSDE

-165 FTMESN
+165 FSTEAN

-183 VARELDDRDIDRWL
+183 VARELDDRDIERWL
-197 YNERHKV
+197 YNERQKV
-204 LNENRPSASDV
+204 LDQNRPNTSDV
-215 NRTLNDIMSNLI
+215 NRAINDIMSNLI
-227 QEYKAEM
+227 REYRAEM

-245 GLKFACFYPN
+245 GLKSACFYPN
-255 AVSDLLAIEK
+255 VVSDLLAIEK

-273 KNEDKQSWIEKTKS
+273 KNEDKQSWIDKTKS

-302 VLDQLKNGYQTRL
+302 VLDQLKNEYLTRL
-315 NTLDKETKKGEIDF
+315 NSLDKETKTGEIDF
-329 SDSELTEIRRKLVNL
+329 SDSELSEIRRKLINL
-344 GTLLNQNMALWC
+344 GTLLNQNMVTWC
-356 ESENKRVVDDRY
+356 DSENNRVTEERD
-368 KRFAKRKKRNIILS
+368 KRFSKRKKRNIILS
-382 SVTGLALVIGG
+382 SVAGLALIIGG
-393 GNIISYTSSSEARA
+393 GNLISYTSSSEARTT
-407 AYEATIASANE
+407 YEATMTSGNTA
-418 EMSNGNYAAAI
+418 MSKGNYAAAI

-447 YKKEA
+447 YKKDA

-464 ANWVNNVTP
+464 GEWVNQVTP
-473 LIKENRPAKA
+473 LIQANRPAKA
-483 KLLTMALPANLV
+483 KLITMALPANLV

-514 LSTRASAIVDQLL
+514 LSARTSAIVDQLL
-527 NEIYT
+527 NEIYA
-532 NNGKLPES
+532 NNGKLSES
-540 SKQELDE
+540 SRQELNE

>member
-1 MSLIDAIKD
+1 MNLIDAIKD

-36 NEPVASKKVMK
+36 NEPAASKKVMK
-47 GLMDSGFGVLVLQYS
+47 GLMDSGFGALVLQYS

-72 IRKAVADYASKS
+72 VRKAVADYASKS
-84 GYKDELINSIATA
+84 GYKDELINNIAAA

-107 LPKVETTSS
+107 LPKTETAS
-116 ASRSAVTHASKNQI
+116 ASRSSVANPSKNQI

-141 KEYVSALKELL
+141 KEYVSALKEFL

-165 FTMESN
+165 FSTEAN

-183 VARELDDRDIDRWL
+183 VARELDDRDIERWL
-197 YNERHKV
+197 YNERQKV
-204 LNENRPSASDV
+204 LDQNRPSASDV
-215 NRTLNDIMSNLI
+215 NRALNDIMSNLI
-227 QEYKAEM
+227 REYRAEM

-245 GLKFACFYPN
+245 GLKSACFHPN
-255 AVSDLLAIEK
+255 VVSDLLAIEK
-265 KILAIGKR
+265 KIIAIGKR
-273 KNEDKQSWIEKTKS
+273 KNENKQSWIDKTKS

-302 VLDQLKNGYQTRL
+302 VLDQLKNEYLTKL
-315 NTLDKETKKGEIDF
+315 NSLDKETKTGEIDF
-329 SDSELTEIRRKLVNL
+329 SDSELSEIRRKLINL
-344 GTLLNQNMALWC
+344 GTLLNQNMVTWC
-356 ESENKRVVDDRY
+356 DSENNHVTEERE
-368 KRFAKRKKRNIILS
+368 KRFSKRKKRNVIIS
-382 SVTGLALVIGG
+382 SVAGLALIIGG
-393 GNIISYTSSSEARA
+393 GNLISYTSSSDARA
-407 AYEATIASANE
+407 TYEATMTSGNT
-418 EMSNGNYAAAI
+418 EMSKGNYAAAI

-464 ANWVNNVTP
+464 AEWVNQVTP
-473 LIKENRPAKA
+473 LIKEVRPAKA
-483 KLLTMALPANLV
+483 KLLTMALPTNLV

-514 LSTRASAIVDQLL
+514 LSTRTSAIVDQLL

-532 NNGKLPES
+532 NNGKLSES

-547 MIEVIPDNYWL
+547 MIEVISDNYWL

>member
-1 MSLIDAIKD
+1 MNLIDAIKY
-10 LISKKGISVVD
+10 LISKKGISIVD

-36 NEPVASKKVMK
+36 NEPAASKKVMK
-47 GLMDSGFGVLVLQYS
+47 GLMDSGFGALVLQYS
-62 KKKESNWQNV
+62 KKKDSNWQNV
-72 IRKAVADYASKS
+72 VRKAIADYASKS
-84 GYKDELINSIATA
+84 GYKDELINNIAAA
-97 ILYSAGVISE
+97 IFYSAGIISE
-107 LPKVETTSS
+107 LPKTEAAS
-116 ASRSAVTHASKNQI
+116 ASRSSVVNPSKNQI

-152 TIKSDE
+152 IIKSDE

-165 FTMESN
+165 FSTEAN

-183 VARELDDRDIDRWL
+183 VARELDDRDIERWL
-197 YNERHKV
+197 YNERQKV
-204 LNENRPSASDV
+204 LDQNRPNTSDV
-215 NRTLNDIMSNLI
+215 NRAINDIMSNLI
-227 QEYKAEM
+227 REYRAEM

-245 GLKFACFYPN
+245 GLKSACFYPN
-255 AVSDLLAIEK
+255 VVSDLLAIEK

-273 KNEDKQSWIEKTKS
+273 KNEDKQSWIDKTKS

-302 VLDQLKNGYQTRL
+302 VLDQLKNEYLTRL
-315 NTLDKETKKGEIDF
+315 NSLDKETKTGEIDF
-329 SDSELTEIRRKLVNL
+329 SDSELSEIRRKLINL
-344 GTLLNQNMALWC
+344 GTLLNQNMVTWC
-356 ESENKRVVDDRY
+356 DSENNRVTEERD
-368 KRFAKRKKRNIILS
+368 KRFSKRKKRNIILS
-382 SVTGLALVIGG
+382 SVAGLALIIGG
-393 GNIISYTSSSEARA
+393 GNLISYTSSSEARTT
-407 AYEATIASANE
+407 YEATMTSGNTA
-418 EMSNGNYAAAI
+418 MSKGNYAAAI

-447 YKKEA
+447 YKKDA

-464 ANWVNNVTP
+464 GEWVNQVTP
-473 LIKENRPAKA
+473 LIQANRPAKA
-483 KLLTMALPANLV
+483 KLITMALPANLV

-514 LSTRASAIVDQLL
+514 LSARTSAIVDQLL
-527 NEIYT
+527 NEIYA
-532 NNGKLPES
+532 NNGKLSES
-540 SKQELDE
+540 SKQELNE

>member
-1 MSLIDAIKD
+1 MNLIDAIKD

-36 NEPVASKKVMK
+36 NEPAASKKVMK
-47 GLMDSGFGVLVLQYS
+47 GLMDSGFGALVLQYS

-72 IRKAVADYASKS
+72 VRKAVADYASKS
-84 GYKDELINSIATA
+84 GYKDELINNIAAA

-107 LPKVETTSS
+107 LPKTETAS
-116 ASRSAVTHASKNQI
+116 ASRSSVANPSKNQI

-136 MYALK
+136 MYAQIL
-141 KEYVSALKELL
+141 SALKEFL

-165 FTMESN
+165 FSTEAN

-183 VARELDDRDIDRWL
+183 VARELDDRDIERWL
-197 YNERHKV
+197 YNERQKV
-204 LNENRPSASDV
+204 LDQNRPSASDV
-215 NRTLNDIMSNLI
+215 NRALNDIMSNLI
-227 QEYKAEM
+227 REYRAEM

-245 GLKFACFYPN
+245 GLKSACFHPN
-255 AVSDLLAIEK
+255 VVSDLLAIEK
-265 KILAIGKR
+265 KIIAIGKR
-273 KNEDKQSWIEKTKS
+273 KNENKQSWIDKTKS

-302 VLDQLKNGYQTRL
+302 VLDQLKNEYLTKL
-315 NTLDKETKKGEIDF
+315 NSLDKETKTGEIDF
-329 SDSELTEIRRKLVNL
+329 SDSELSEIRRKLINL
-344 GTLLNQNMALWC
+344 GTLLNQNMVTWC
-356 ESENKRVVDDRY
+356 DSENNHVTEERE
-368 KRFAKRKKRNIILS
+368 KRFSKRKKRNVIIS
-382 SVTGLALVIGG
+382 SVAGLALIIGG
-393 GNIISYTSSSEARA
+393 GNLISYTSSSDARA
-407 AYEATIASANE
+407 TYEATMTSGNT
-418 EMSNGNYAAAI
+418 EMSKGNYAAAI

-464 ANWVNNVTP
+464 AEWVNQVTP
-473 LIKENRPAKA
+473 LIKEVRPAKA
-483 KLLTMALPANLV
+483 KLLTMALPTNLV

-514 LSTRASAIVDQLL
+514 LSTRTSAIVDQLL

-532 NNGKLPES
+532 NNGKLSES

-547 MIEVIPDNYWL
+547 MIEVISDNYWL

>member
-1 MSLIDAIKD
+1 MNLIDAIKY
-10 LISKKGISVVD
+10 LISKKGISIVD

-36 NEPVASKKVMK
+36 NEPAASKKVMK
-47 GLMDSGFGVLVLQYS
+47 GLMDSGFGALVLQYS
-62 KKKESNWQNV
+62 KKKDSNWQNV
-72 IRKAVADYASKS
+72 VRKAIADYASKS
-84 GYKDELINSIATA
+84 GYKDELINNIAAA
-97 ILYSAGVISE
+97 IFYSAGIISE
-107 LPKVETTSS
+107 LPKTEAAS
-116 ASRSAVTHASKNQI
+116 ASRSSVVNPSKNQI

-152 TIKSDE
+152 IIKSDE

-165 FTMESN
+165 FSTEAN

-183 VARELDDRDIDRWL
+183 VARELDDRDIERWL
-197 YNERHKV
+197 YNERQKV
-204 LNENRPSASDV
+204 LDQNRPNTSDV
-215 NRTLNDIMSNLI
+215 NRAINDIMSNLI
-227 QEYKAEM
+227 REYRAEM

-245 GLKFACFYPN
+245 GLKSACFYPN
-255 AVSDLLAIEK
+255 VVSDLLAIEK

-273 KNEDKQSWIEKTKS
+273 KNEDKQSWIDKTKS

-302 VLDQLKNGYQTRL
+302 VLDQLKNEYLTRL
-315 NTLDKETKKGEIDF
+315 NSLDKETKTGEIDF
-329 SDSELTEIRRKLVNL
+329 SDSELSEIRRKLINL
-344 GTLLNQNMALWC
+344 GTLLNQNMVTWC
-356 ESENKRVVDDRY
+356 DSENNRVTEERD
-368 KRFAKRKKRNIILS
+368 KRFSKRKKRNIILS
-382 SVTGLALVIGG
+382 SVAGLALIIGG
-393 GNIISYTSSSEARA
+393 GNLISYTSSSEARTT
-407 AYEATIASANE
+407 YEATMTSGNTA
-418 EMSNGNYAAAI
+418 MSKGNYAAAI

-447 YKKEA
+447 YKKDA

-464 ANWVNNVTP
+464 GEWVNQVTP
-473 LIKENRPAKA
+473 LIQANRPAKA
-483 KLLTMALPANLV
+483 KLITMALPANLV

-514 LSTRASAIVDQLL
+514 LSARTSAIVDQLL
-527 NEIYT
+527 NEIYA
-532 NNGKLPES
+532 NNGKLSES
-540 SKQELDE
+540 SRQELNE

>member
-1 MSLIDAIKD
+1 MNLIDAIKD
-10 LISKKGISVVD
+10 LISKKGISIVD

-36 NEPVASKKVMK
+36 NEPAASKKVMK
-47 GLMDSGFGVLVLQYS
+47 GLMDSGFGALVLQYS
-62 KKKESNWQNV
+62 KKKDSNWQNV
-72 IRKAVADYASKS
+72 VRKAIADYASKS
-84 GYKDELINSIATA
+84 GYKDELINNIAAA
-97 ILYSAGVISE
+97 ILYSAGIISE
-107 LPKVETTSS
+107 LPKTEAAS
-116 ASRSAVTHASKNQI
+116 ASRSSVVNPSKNQI

-152 TIKSDE
+152 IIKSDE

-165 FTMESN
+165 FSTEAN

-183 VARELDDRDIDRWL
+183 VARELDDRDIERWL
-197 YNERHKV
+197 YNERQKV
-204 LNENRPSASDV
+204 LDQNRPNTSDV
-215 NRTLNDIMSNLI
+215 NRAINDIMSNLI
-227 QEYKAEM
+227 REYRAEM

-245 GLKFACFYPN
+245 GLKSACFYPN
-255 AVSDLLAIEK
+255 VVSDLLAIEK

-273 KNEDKQSWIEKTKS
+273 KNEDKQSWIDKTKS

-302 VLDQLKNGYQTRL
+302 VLDQLKNEYLTRL
-315 NTLDKETKKGEIDF
+315 NSLDKETKTGEIDF
-329 SDSELTEIRRKLVNL
+329 SDSELSEIRRKLINL
-344 GTLLNQNMALWC
+344 GTLLNQNMVTWC
-356 ESENKRVVDDRY
+356 DSENNRVTEERD
-368 KRFAKRKKRNIILS
+368 KRFSKRKKRNIILS
-382 SVTGLALVIGG
+382 SVAGLALIIGG
-393 GNIISYTSSSEARA
+393 GNLISYTSSSEARTT
-407 AYEATIASANE
+407 YEATMTSGNTA
-418 EMSNGNYAAAI
+418 MSKGNYAAAI

-447 YKKEA
+447 YKKDA

-464 ANWVNNVTP
+464 GEWVNQVTP
-473 LIKENRPAKA
+473 LIQANRPAKA
-483 KLLTMALPANLV
+483 KLITMALPANLV

-514 LSTRASAIVDQLL
+514 LSARTSAIVDQLL
-527 NEIYT
+527 NEIYA
-532 NNGKLPES
+532 NNGKLSES
-540 SKQELDE
+540 SRQELNE

>member
-1 MSLIDAIKD
+1 MNLIDAIKD
-10 LISKKGISVVD
+10 LISKKGISIVD

-36 NEPVASKKVMK
+36 NEPAASKKVMK
-47 GLMDSGFGVLVLQYS
+47 GLMDSGFGALVLQYS
-62 KKKESNWQNV
+62 KKKDSNWQNV
-72 IRKAVADYASKS
+72 VRKAIADYASKS
-84 GYKDELINSIATA
+84 GYKDELINNIAAA
-97 ILYSAGVISE
+97 IFYSAGIISE
-107 LPKVETTSS
+107 LPKTEAAS
-116 ASRSAVTHASKNQI
+116 ASRSSVVNPSKNQI

-152 TIKSDE
+152 IIKSDE

-165 FTMESN
+165 FSTEAN

-183 VARELDDRDIDRWL
+183 VARELDDRDIERWL
-197 YNERHKV
+197 YNERQKV
-204 LNENRPSASDV
+204 LDQNRPNTSDV
-215 NRTLNDIMSNLI
+215 NRAINDIMSNLI
-227 QEYKAEM
+227 REYRAEM

-245 GLKFACFYPN
+245 GLKSACFYPN
-255 AVSDLLAIEK
+255 VVSDLLAIEK

-273 KNEDKQSWIEKTKS
+273 KNEDKQSWIDKTKS

-302 VLDQLKNGYQTRL
+302 VLDQLKNEYLTRL
-315 NTLDKETKKGEIDF
+315 NSLDKETKTGEIDF
-329 SDSELTEIRRKLVNL
+329 SDSELSEIRRKLINL
-344 GTLLNQNMALWC
+344 GTLLNQNMVTWC
-356 ESENKRVVDDRY
+356 DSENNRVTEERD
-368 KRFAKRKKRNIILS
+368 KRFSKRKKRNIILS
-382 SVTGLALVIGG
+382 SVAGLALIIGG
-393 GNIISYTSSSEARA
+393 GNLISYTSSSEARA
-407 AYEATIASANE
+407 TYEATMTSGNTA
-418 EMSNGNYAAAI
+418 MSKGNYAAAI

-447 YKKEA
+447 YKKDA

-464 ANWVNNVTP
+464 GEWVNQVTP
-473 LIKENRPAKA
+473 LIQANRPAKA
-483 KLLTMALPANLV
+483 KLITMALPANLV

-514 LSTRASAIVDQLL
+514 LSARTSAIVDQLL
-527 NEIYT
+527 NEIYA
-532 NNGKLPES
+532 NNGKLSES
-540 SKQELDE
+540 SKQELNE

>member
-1 MSLIDAIKD
+1 MNLIDAIKY
-10 LISKKGISVVD
+10 LISKKGISIVD

-36 NEPVASKKVMK
+36 NEPAASKKVMK
-47 GLMDSGFGVLVLQYS
+47 GLMDSGFGALVLQYS
-62 KKKESNWQNV
+62 KKKDSNWQNV
-72 IRKAVADYASKS
+72 VRKAIADYASKS
-84 GYKDELINSIATA
+84 GYKDELINNIAAA
-97 ILYSAGVISE
+97 ILYSAGIISE
-107 LPKVETTSS
+107 LPKTEAAS
-116 ASRSAVTHASKNQI
+116 ASRSSVVNPSKNQI

-152 TIKSDE
+152 IIKSDE

-165 FTMESN
+165 FSTEAN

-183 VARELDDRDIDRWL
+183 VARELDDRDIERWL
-197 YNERHKV
+197 YNERQKV
-204 LNENRPSASDV
+204 LDQNRPNTSDV
-215 NRTLNDIMSNLI
+215 NRAINDIMSNLI
-227 QEYKAEM
+227 REYRAEM

-245 GLKFACFYPN
+245 GLKSACFYPN
-255 AVSDLLAIEK
+255 VVSDLLAIEK

-273 KNEDKQSWIEKTKS
+273 KNEDKQSWIDKTKS

-302 VLDQLKNGYQTRL
+302 VLDQLKNEYLTRL
-315 NTLDKETKKGEIDF
+315 NSLDKETKTGEIDF
-329 SDSELTEIRRKLVNL
+329 SDSELSEIRRKLINL
-344 GTLLNQNMALWC
+344 GTLLNQNMVTWC
-356 ESENKRVVDDRY
+356 DSENNRVTEERD
-368 KRFAKRKKRNIILS
+368 KRFSKRKKRNIILS
-382 SVTGLALVIGG
+382 SVAGLALIIGG
-393 GNIISYTSSSEARA
+393 GNLISYTSSSEARA
-407 AYEATIASANE
+407 TYEATMTSGNTA
-418 EMSNGNYAAAI
+418 MSKGNYAAAI

-447 YKKEA
+447 YKKDA

-464 ANWVNNVTP
+464 GEWVNQVTP
-473 LIKENRPAKA
+473 LIQANRPAKA
-483 KLLTMALPANLV
+483 KLITMDLPANLV

-514 LSTRASAIVDQLL
+514 LSARTSAIVDQLL
-527 NEIYT
+527 NEIYA
-532 NNGKLPES
+532 NNGKLSES
-540 SKQELDE
+540 SRQELNE

>member
-1 MSLIDAIKD
+1 MSLIDAIKE

-27 VLDDVGAFK
+27 VLDDLGAFK
-36 NEPVASKKVMK
+36 NEPAASKKVMK

-72 IRKAVADYASKS
+72 VRKAVADYASKS
-84 GYKDELINSIATA
+84 GYKDELINSIAAA
-97 ILYSAGVISE
+97 ILYSADVISE
-107 LPKVETTSS
+107 LPKTEATS
-116 ASRSAVTHASKNQI
+116 ASRSSIAYPSKNQI

-158 FGFNYGF
+158 YGFNYGF
-165 FTMESN
+165 FSTEAN

-183 VARELDDRDIDRWL
+183 VARELDDRDIERWL
-197 YNERHKV
+197 YNERQQV
-204 LNENRPSASDV
+204 LDQNRPSASDV
-215 NRTLNDIMSNLI
+215 NRALNDIMSNLI
-227 QEYKAEM
+227 RKYKAEM

-245 GLKFACFYPN
+245 GLKSACFYPN
-255 AVSDLLAIEK
+255 VVLDLLAIEK

-273 KNEDKQSWIEKTKS
+273 KNEDKQSWIDKTKS
-287 DFLASKSSPISARNG
+287 DFLVSKSSPISARNG
-302 VLDQLKNGYQTRL
+302 VLDQLKNEYLTRQ
-315 NTLDKETKKGEIDF
+315 NSLDKETKTGEIDF
-329 SDSELTEIRRKLVNL
+329 SDSELSETRCKLINL
-344 GTLLNQNMALWC
+344 GTLLNQNMVAWC
-356 ESENKRVVDDRY
+356 NSENKRVTEERA

-382 SVTGLALVIGG
+382 SFAGLALIIGG
-393 GNIISYTSSSEARA
+393 GNLISYTSSSEARA
-407 AYEATIASANE
+407 TYEATMTSGNT
-418 EMSNGNYAAAI
+418 EMSKGNYVAAI

-434 AENEYDASYSSST
+434 AENDYDAYYSSSS

-452 HSKAAEASDKVI
+452 HLKAVEASDKVI
-464 ANWVNNVTP
+464 AEWVNQVTP
-473 LIKENRPAKA
+473 LIKEDRPAKA
-483 KLLTMALPANLV
+483 KLITMALPTNLV

-514 LSTRASAIVDQLL
+514 LAAHTSAIVDQLL

-532 NNGKLPES
+532 NNGKLSES
-540 SKQELDE
+540 SRQELDE